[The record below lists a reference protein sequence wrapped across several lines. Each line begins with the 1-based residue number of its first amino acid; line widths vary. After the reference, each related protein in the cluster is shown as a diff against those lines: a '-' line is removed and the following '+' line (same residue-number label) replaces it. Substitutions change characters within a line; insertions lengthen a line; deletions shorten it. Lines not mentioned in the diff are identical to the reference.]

1 MIAGDERHPS
11 CVVLIPVYK
20 PRLPAH
26 EEAALAVSLKN
37 LQGWPIWFLGPE
49 GLDIGWYREQARQ
62 SEYLALAPEYFQSA
76 RTYSQLLLNPA
87 FYAHVR
93 DFDYH
98 LICQTDA
105 IVLKPTLSE
114 FLTQD
119 YDYWGAPWPN
129 GWSIDLPVKIGDRTE
144 ISKLNAFVG
153 NGGLSLRK
161 TQAVAALLY
170 EFPETLKDWMA
181 VGNPENLFISLLG
194 GLSAHFKVP
203 NMRKAAGFAVE
214 LEPQRMMF
222 LNNGELPF
230 GAHQWERYGFNKVTF
245 AQSGPI
251 AKITGEPKAI
261 VEFKH

>member
-1 MIAGDERHPS
+1 MIAGDKRHPS
-11 CVVLIPVYK
+11 YVVLIPVYK

-37 LQGWPIWFLGPE
+37 LEGWPIWFLGPE

-62 SEYLALAPEYFQSA
+62 SEYLALAPAYFQSA

-144 ISKLNAFVG
+144 IFKLNAFVG

-181 VGNPENLFISLLG
+181 VGNPEDLFISLLG

-214 LEPQRMMF
+214 LEPRRMMF

-230 GAHQWERYGFNKVTF
+230 GAHQWDRFGLAVPPTHSV
-245 AQSGPI
+245 A
-251 AKITGEPKAI
+251 
-261 VEFKH
+261 